1 MFLFVSRQKDMQIL
15 KMFNYSSVFNKCIEI
30 LERGF
35 ELGKILY
42 SCGKLARIV

>member
-1 MFLFVSRQKDMQIL
+1 MQTL
-15 KMFNYSSVFNKCIEI
+15 KMFNYNSIVNKCIEI

-42 SCGKLARIV
+42 SCGKLTRMS

>member
-1 MFLFVSRQKDMQIL
+1 MQTL
-15 KMFNYSSVFNKCIEI
+15 KSFKQMHNVNKCIEI

-42 SCGKLARIV
+42 SCD